1 MEKADDVMAMCL
13 HAGQLMLRYGSETF
27 RIEDTMRR
35 MGQAA
40 GMEQV
45 NTFVTTTAIFLSFK
59 SPVDQRDHIQMLRIE
74 ERYQDLSKVTSVNQL
89 SREYVSG
96 LLTSREVKKQL
107 KEIEEAPM
115 NYPVWFIYLASGI
128 GGGAFSYL
136 IGSSFMDMLPAA
148 LGGLVTAVA
157 LVRYQMRLK
166 VKFFSEFLAS
176 FTGALVAM
184 LMVQMGLVMNTNQVI
199 IGTII
204 PLVPG
209 VPLTN
214 AVRDLMSGD
223 LVAGVA
229 RGAEAAVSSMSI
241 AGGVAVALT
250 IFFV

>member
-1 MEKADDVMAMCL
+1 
-13 HAGQLMLRYGSETF
+13 
-27 RIEDTMRR
+27 
-35 MGQAA
+35 
-40 GMEQV
+40 
-45 NTFVTTTAIFLSFK
+45 
-59 SPVDQRDHIQMLRIE
+59 
-74 ERYQDLSKVTSVNQL
+74 
-89 SREYVSG
+89 
-96 LLTSREVKKQL
+96 
-107 KEIEEAPM
+107 
-115 NYPVWFIYLASGI
+115 
-128 GGGAFSYL
+128 
-136 IGSSFMDMLPAA
+136 
-148 LGGLVTAVA
+148 
-157 LVRYQMRLK
+157 
-166 VKFFSEFLAS
+166 
-176 FTGALVAM
+176 M